1 MLEPKFVSN
10 PNFLHLAN
18 TFFVIA
24 YIFVREDY
32 SMEWYHQFGTTEFVF
47 AGLFILAYIL
57 YLNRM
62 IRISRILKASFTAI
76 VGKVVLRTL
85 YFVLFMVALLG
96 PLMGSTTRE
105 VQAVGKDIFI
115 AVDLSQ
121 SMNGTDV
128 QPSRLEKVKYE
139 LRELVDA
146 FSSDRIGLI
155 IFSSEAFVQC
165 PLTYDQSALNLFIET
180 LNSGLVPN
188 TGTDFG
194 PPLRMALSKMEQ
206 DDSMPSQ
213 QKSKVI
219 ILISDGEDFGD
230 ETNDVAQEIRDAG
243 IKLFTLGVGTEE
255 GSQIL
260 VRGIPKTD
268 NSGNVVVTRLEP
280 ESLQQLAQNT
290 DGQYYEINNR
300 RDDTSRLI
308 NAISQIEGE
317 LRDTRQVDTSSNKY
331 LYFLVVGAALFA
343 IDQLFKFKTVKI

>member
-1 MLEPKFVSN
+1 MPETIFASLSI
-10 PNFLHLAN
+10 FLHLAT

-24 YIFVREDY
+24 CNFVQEGI

-76 VGKVVLRTL
+76 IGKVVLRTL
-85 YFVLFMVALLG
+85 YFILFMVALLG

-121 SMNGTDV
+121 SMNATDV

-139 LRELVDA
+139 LRDLVEA

-260 VRGIPKTD
+260 ERGIPKTD

-290 DGQYYEINNR
+290 EGQYFEINNR

-308 NAISQIEGE
+308 NEISQIEGE

-343 IDQLFKFKTVKI
+343 VDQLFKFKTVKI

>member
-1 MLEPKFVSN
+1 
-10 PNFLHLAN
+10 
-18 TFFVIA
+18 
-24 YIFVREDY
+24 
-32 SMEWYHQFGTTEFVF
+32 MEWYHQFGTTEFIF

-57 YLNRM
+57 YINRM
-62 IRISRILKASFTAI
+62 VRISRILKASFPAI
-76 VGKVVLRTL
+76 VSKVVLRTL
-85 YFVLFMVALLG
+85 YFLLFMVALLG
-96 PLMGSTTRE
+96 PLMGNTTKE

-121 SMNGTDV
+121 SMNATDV

-139 LRELVDA
+139 LRDLVKA

-180 LNSGLVPN
+180 LNTGLVPN

-194 PPLRMALSKMEQ
+194 PPLRMAFSKMEA
-206 DDSMPSQ
+206 DNTAPSQ
-213 QKSKVI
+213 QKSKII

-230 ETNDVAQEIRDAG
+230 ETNDVAQEITSAG

-268 NSGNVVVTRLEP
+268 NSGNVVTTRLEP
-280 ESLQQLAQNT
+280 QSLQQLADNT
-290 DGQYYEINNR
+290 DGQYFEINNR
-300 RDDTSRLI
+300 RDDSSRLI

-317 LRDTRQVDTSSNKY
+317 LRDSRQIDTSSNKY
-331 LYFLVVGAALFA
+331 LYFLLIGAVLFA
-343 IDQLFKFKTVKI
+343 ADQLFKFKTVKI